1 MSFGLNNLLKKI
13 LPKRL
18 FYRALIIVAAPVI
31 ILQITISV
39 VFFDSIWIKANKGMT
54 RSLVS
59 EIETLFDVYKSSDNK
74 NNIKQLTDLYK
85 KNFDF
90 VINIKSG
97 EKLPKTKF
105 DRRFSPMD
113 RSLRRE
119 MKHVFGSE
127 NYWFDTV
134 TYIELVDLRI
144 QTENEIIQIFFPKDK
159 IAPSSVRVFV
169 LWLTVPSLLL
179 IFIAIIFLKNQTRPL
194 VKLSKAAERFG
205 KGEIID
211 DLRPS
216 GALEIRK
223 ATYEFDRMMK
233 RINKHLAQRSEML
246 SGISHDLRTPL
257 TRLKLQLAMMD
268 KKDLAK
274 KMTTDIDEMEK
285 MLNDYLQ
292 YAKSQSEE
300 SSSKID
306 INLMVNEILRN
317 FDKNKFELTTGQ
329 TIIIEGRRNLIKR
342 CIQNII
348 DNGLS
353 YGKKILIE
361 IKKTVNGVV
370 IIIEDNGPGIPK
382 HEYLNVFKPFYRVDK
397 SRGLNKSGVG
407 LGLSIAQ
414 DIVKSHGGNISLSE
428 SRFKGLLVKISLPL

>member
-1 MSFGLNNLLKKI
+1 MFYGLNNFIKKI

-31 ILQITISV
+31 ILQLTISI

-59 EIETLFDVYKSSDNK
+59 EIETLFDVYKSNENK
-74 NNIKQLTDLYK
+74 NNIKQLTDIYK

-90 VINIKSG
+90 VINIKTD
-97 EKLPKTKF
+97 EQLPKTKS

-119 MKHVFGSE
+119 MKSVFHDS
-127 NYWFDTV
+127 YWFDTV
-134 TYIELVDLRI
+134 TYIDLVDLRI
-144 QTENEIIQIFFPKDK
+144 QTENEVIQIFFPKDK

-179 IFIAIIFLKNQTRPL
+179 IFIALIFLKNQTRPL

-205 KGEIID
+205 KGEIIE

-233 RINKHLAQRSEML
+233 RINRHLAQRSEML

-257 TRLKLQLAMMD
+257 TRLKLQLAMME
-268 KKDLAK
+268 KKDLAN
-274 KMTTDIDEMEK
+274 KMSADIDEMEK

-292 YAKSQSEE
+292 YSKSQAEE
-300 SSSKID
+300 SSTKIN
-306 INLMVNEILRN
+306 INDMLKEILRN
-317 FDKNKFELTTGQ
+317 YDESRYELILGE
-329 TIIIEGRRNLIKR
+329 TIILEGRKNLMKR
-342 CIQNII
+342 CILNII
-348 DNGLS
+348 GNGLA
-353 YGKKILIE
+353 YGDKIVIE
-361 IKKTVNGVV
+361 IKKSLNRAVITV
-370 IIIEDNGPGIPK
+370 EDNGPGIPK
-382 HEYLNVFKPFYRVDK
+382 SEYLNVFKPFYRIDK
-397 SRGLNKSGVG
+397 SRGLNKAGVG
-407 LGLSIAQ
+407 LGLSISQ
-414 DIVKSHGGNISLSE
+414 DIIKSHGGNISLSE

>member
-18 FYRALIIVAAPVI
+18 FYRALIIVAAPII
-31 ILQITISV
+31 ILQITISI

-54 RSLVS
+54 RSLVG
-59 EIETLFDVYKSSDNK
+59 EIETLFDFYKSSENK
-74 NNIKQLTDLYK
+74 NNIKQLTDIYK

-90 VINIKSG
+90 VINIKAG
-97 EKLPKTKF
+97 EELPKTKS

-119 MKHVFGSE
+119 MKDVFGSE

-159 IAPSSVRVFV
+159 IAPSSVRIFV

-179 IFIAIIFLKNQTRPL
+179 IFIALIFLKNQTRPL

-257 TRLKLQLAMMD
+257 TRLKLQLAMME
-268 KKDLAK
+268 KKDLAQ
-274 KMTTDIDEMEK
+274 KMTVDIDEMEK

-300 SSSKID
+300 SSTKIH
-306 INLMVNEILRN
+306 INDMIQEILKN
-317 FDKNKFELTTGQ
+317 YDKNRYELVSSE
-329 TIIIEGRRNLIKR
+329 TITIEGRKNLIRR
-342 CIQNII
+342 CILNII
-348 DNGLS
+348 ENGLA
-353 YGKKILIE
+353 YGDKVLIE
-361 IKKTVNGVV
+361 IKKSLNGAV

-382 HEYLNVFKPFYRVDK
+382 YEYLNVFKPFYRIDK

-407 LGLSIAQ
+407 LGLSISQ

-428 SRFKGLLVKISLPL
+428 SRFKGLLVKISLPF

>member
-1 MSFGLNNLLKKI
+1 MFYGLNNLLKKI

-31 ILQITISV
+31 LLQLIISI

-54 RSLVS
+54 RSLVG
-59 EIETLFDVYKSSDNK
+59 EVQTLFDVYKSNQSRE
-74 NNIKQLTDLYK
+74 NIKNLTDLYN

-90 VINIKSG
+90 VINIKTQ
-97 EKLPKTKF
+97 EELPETRS

-119 MKHVFGSE
+119 MKSAFQN

-134 TYIELVDLRI
+134 TYIDLVDLRI
-144 QTENEIIQIFFPKDK
+144 KTNNEIIQIFFPKAK
-159 IAPSSVRVFV
+159 IAPSSVRIFV
-169 LWLTVPSLLL
+169 LWLIVPSVLL
-179 IFIAIIFLKNQTRPL
+179 IFIALVFLKNQTRPL
-194 VKLSKAAERFG
+194 VRLSKAAEKFG
-205 KGEIID
+205 KGEVVE

-233 RINKHLAQRSEML
+233 RINRHLAQRSEML

-274 KMTTDIDEMEK
+274 KMTNDIDEMEK

-292 YAKSQSEE
+292 YAKSQGEE
-300 SSSKID
+300 NSSKFDLNKLIEGVLKNYD
-306 INLMVNEILRN
+306 KKKYN
-317 FDKNKFELTTGQ
+317 FLNDLSIE
-329 TIIIEGRRNLIKR
+329 IEGRKNLIRR
-342 CIQNII
+342 CIINIVG
-348 DNGLS
+348 NGLA
-353 YGKKILIE
+353 YGNKILIQT
-361 IKKTVNGVV
+361 KKSINSAI

-382 HEYLNVFKPFYRVDK
+382 DEYVNVFKPFYRIDK
-397 SRGLNKSGVG
+397 SRNQNTVSSG
-407 LGLSIAQ
+407 LGLAITKSLLNSINGRIQ
-414 DIVKSHGGNISLSE
+414 LYDSYLGGLEVAIEIPN
-428 SRFKGLLVKISLPL
+428 